1 VLLGLDW
8 LLWVVV
14 RLLIVLELL
23 RVLSEL
29 VALLKLLNEL
39 CELVEELELPEDWL
53 LRLVLVELLELLLLE
68 LLLLE
73 LELLLLELELRLVL
87 VELLE
92 LLLLRLVLVELLEL
106 LLLELLL
113 LELELLLLLE
123 LLELDRSSWPPSTIM
138 ATWTSPP
145 TAPSRIVWLRPSTTS
160 KAVIPGWA
168 IINTPPFFRAPPLA
182 TVSDGAQVKY
192 SLGWLGISS
201 VRPAPP
207 VCQMARNVTSSIANG
222 WPTASWPTPAPKS
235 RAPRSYKSKSSVVP
249 LEIVRS
255 VR

>member
-1 VLLGLDW
+1 MVVLLGLDW

-39 CELVEELELPEDWL
+39 CELVEELELPEDW
-53 LRLVLVELLELLLLE
+53 
-68 LLLLE
+68 
-73 LELLLLELELRLVL
+73 
-87 VELLE
+87 
-92 LLLLRLVLVELLEL
+92 LLRLVLVELLEL